1 MNILFLG
8 GSTTDCGHCF
18 TPDNL
23 GNGYVKKLS
32 LLPGIT
38 ATNGGTDGFTF
49 PDVLRKW
56 RLMYAQNSYDCVVVT
71 CGINDI
77 GVIAD
82 LEEAGR
88 HDAAAAFLE
97 NSMAALRT
105 LLDELSGISDMQE
118 SSPYRQR
125 QNEIALPSAHGTA
138 QSRNNTAPPAV
149 FPNMPEILLLEPF
162 LFPIPQARILWLP
175 ILQEVRERIQEAIT
189 SFPIAHSSIS
199 KQASSLDTE
208 NPGKYSV
215 LPETK
220 SAYAKSI
227 PCARYVPTQAALES
241 LAGQIGLS
249 AVTTDGIHLT
259 DKGHECLAKLVAN
272 TLEIF
277 YNQ

>member
-88 HDAAAAFLE
+88 HDAAVAFLE
-97 NSMAALRT
+97 DSMAALQT
-105 LLDELSGISDMQE
+105 LLDELAGMAG
-118 SSPYRQR
+118 R
-125 QNEIALPSAHGTA
+125 
-138 QSRNNTAPPAV
+138 
-149 FPNMPEILLLEPF
+149 ILLLEPF

>member
-32 LLPGIT
+32 LLPCIT

-88 HDAAAAFLE
+88 HDAAVAFLDD
-97 NSMAALRT
+97 SMTALRT
-105 LLDELSGISDMQE
+105 LLDELSG
-118 SSPYRQR
+118 
-125 QNEIALPSAHGTA
+125 TA
-138 QSRNNTAPPAV
+138 GAQAASHLSQ
-149 FPNMPEILLLEPF
+149 ILLLEPF

-175 ILQEVRERIQEAIT
+175 ILQDIRKRIQEAIA
-189 SFPIAHSSIS
+189 SFHIAHSSIS
-199 KQASSLDTE
+199 KPALNLDTE
-208 NPGKYSV
+208 NPGKHSV

-220 SAYAKSI
+220 SAYSKSM
-227 PCARYVPTQAALES
+227 PCAQYVPTQAALDY
-241 LAGQIGLS
+241 LARQIGLS

-259 DKGHECLAKLVAN
+259 DKGHECLAKLVADA
-272 TLEIF
+272 LEIF
-277 YNQ
+277 CNQ